1 MVDDAHPQGP
11 SRDPAGMDAMMRRV
25 SRLLSAF
32 ALALMLAGLALA
44 LIHGTA
50 AGTPLRL
57 GLSQRSHRLMLFGI
71 GVLAVLPG
79 VRVLVAMS
87 YYTAARRVAEA
98 LVALVVVLELIAS
111 MITGG

>member
-1 MVDDAHPQGP
+1 MAGSGAHH
-11 SRDPAGMDAMMRRV
+11 RDPAGMDAMMRRV

-32 ALALMLAGLALA
+32 AFALMMLGLVLSFV
-44 LIHGTA
+44 HGQA
-50 AGTPLRL
+50 AGSPMRL
-57 GLSQRSHRLMLFGI
+57 GLSLRSHRLMLFGI

-87 YYTAARRVAEA
+87 YYTAARRAAEA
-98 LVALVVVLELIAS
+98 LVALVVVLELVAS